1 MVKRIRLSG
10 LVFEGGVMRN
20 ASRIPVMIGALIR
33 LVHTAVLDRWAAVEA
48 GSARA
53 RRLHARRLHARRLHA
68 RRLHARRLHAR
79 MLQSR
84 GAAHGLYLHAR
95 PRRCAGRL
103 NPEWREVCAA
113 RRDGVWRGVAW
124 RGVTGCGGVQRGVV
138 CGWEHVVGM
147 HN

>member
-1 MVKRIRLSG
+1 MTEHGVKMVKRIRLSG

-53 RRLHARRLHARRLHA
+53 RRLHARRLHAR
-68 RRLHARRLHAR
+68 

-113 RRDGVWRGVAW
+113 RRGVAW
-124 RGVTGCGGVQRGVV
+124 RGAA
-138 CGWEHVVGM
+138 
-147 HN
+147 

>member
-1 MVKRIRLSG
+1 MTEHGVKMVKRIRLSG

-48 GSARA
+48 GSAR
-53 RRLHARRLHARRLHA
+53 A